1 MELFPLIYLKNGK
14 AHLPVGTKASWF
26 REEASDLALNLES
39 QGAPGLY
46 LSDLNVP
53 LAGKGENSAAI
64 LSIQKKTK
72 LKLWVSG
79 QFRSTAAMEAYMDM
93 GVEKL
98 VLGGEA
104 YQNPQL
110 VKEAAQKFGPKIA
123 VLIEVKNNR
132 VVVPGLVTPS
142 HKTALDYAKRFEDDG
157 ASALCFSDSNAQGIL
172 AEENIKGIRDFCAQV
187 QVPVLALSDI
197 QKMQDLEKLF
207 ESDKAGLKGVVLGK
221 SLYSGA
227 VDLRSSLAFLNDLA
241 ITFAQEETEVPD
253 E

>member
-14 AHLPVGTKASWF
+14 AHLPVGTKAAWF
-26 REEASDLALNLES
+26 SEDASELVLNLEK
-39 QGAPGLY
+39 QGALSLY
-46 LSDLNVP
+46 VSDLNVP
-53 LAGKGENSAAI
+53 LAGKGENCTAI
-64 LSIQKKTK
+64 QAIQKKTK

-79 QFRSTAAMEAYMDM
+79 QFRSTAAMETYMDM
-93 GVEKL
+93 GVEQL
-98 VLGGEA
+98 VLGGAA
-104 YQNPQL
+104 YQDTHL
-110 VKEAAQKFGPKIA
+110 VKEAVQKFGPKIA

-157 ASALCFSDSNAQGIL
+157 ANALCFCDSNAQGIL
-172 AEENIKGIRDFCAQV
+172 GEENIQAIREFCAQV
-187 QVPVLALSDI
+187 QVPVLCLSDI

-227 VDLRSSLAFLNDLA
+227 VDLHSSIAFLNDLA
-241 ITFAQEETEVPD
+241 ITFAQEETEVSQ
-253 E
+253 